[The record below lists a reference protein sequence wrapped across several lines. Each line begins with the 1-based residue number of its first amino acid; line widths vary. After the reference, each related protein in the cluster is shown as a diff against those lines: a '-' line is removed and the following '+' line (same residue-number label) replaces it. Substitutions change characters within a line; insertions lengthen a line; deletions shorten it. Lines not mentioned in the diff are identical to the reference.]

1 VPLDLTPPRGYYP
14 TGYIIACGLF
24 RGSAI
29 PIKLLK
35 MAGKKSGKALL
46 KEEGFKSIPLWY
58 FLKLTPSF
66 SRAGAD

>member
-1 VPLDLTPPRGYYP
+1 VALDLTPTRGYCP

-24 RGSAI
+24 CGSEI

-46 KEEGFKSIPLWY
+46 KEEGFKSFPLQY

-66 SRAGAD
+66 PRAGAD